1 MFRKCC
7 GYYCAM
13 IAAIA
18 LFFYS
23 VILVMEIRKNQFVLW
38 KMQFA
43 PDGGKGQNW
52 EEVSKE
58 LHEKADHKVVPI
70 IVVLGVSSITLSHII
85 IAKCTLHIRMHVP
98 SEATRK
104 EGGRH
109 SQGSAQ
115 R

>member
-1 MFRKCC
+1 
-7 GYYCAM
+7 M

-52 EEVSKE
+52 
-58 LHEKADHKVVPI
+58 
-70 IVVLGVSSITLSHII
+70 G
-85 IAKCTLHIRMHVP
+85 
-98 SEATRK
+98 
-104 EGGRH
+104 
-109 SQGSAQ
+109 
-115 R
+115 

>member
-18 LFFYS
+18 IFFYS

-52 EEVSKE
+52 EEVNKE
-58 LHEKADHKVVPI
+58 LDAKAGHKVVPI
-70 IVVLGVSSITLSHII
+70 IVVLGVSP
-85 IAKCTLHIRMHVP
+85 IRFTHLF
-98 SEATRK
+98 
-104 EGGRH
+104 
-109 SQGSAQ
+109 
-115 R
+115 

>member
-18 LFFYS
+18 IFFYS

-43 PDGGKGQNW
+43 PDGGKGKNW
-52 EEVSKE
+52 EEVNKE
-58 LHEKADHKVVPI
+58 LDAKAGHKVVPI
-70 IVVLGVSSITLSHII
+70 IVVLGVSLIPFTHFF
-85 IAKCTLHIRMHVP
+85 
-98 SEATRK
+98 
-104 EGGRH
+104 
-109 SQGSAQ
+109 
-115 R
+115 

>member
-18 LFFYS
+18 IFFYS

-52 EEVSKE
+52 GEVSTE
-58 LHEKADHKVVPI
+58 LDAKAGHKVVPI
-70 IVVLGVSSITLSHII
+70 IVVLGVSL
-85 IAKCTLHIRMHVP
+85 IRFTHLY
-98 SEATRK
+98 
-104 EGGRH
+104 
-109 SQGSAQ
+109 
-115 R
+115 

>member
-43 PDGGKGQNW
+43 PDGGKNQTWGQ
-52 EEVSKE
+52 VSEE
-58 LHEKADHKVVPI
+58 LHAKADHKVVPI
-70 IVVLGVSSITLSHII
+70 IVVLGVSSTFSHII
-85 IAKCTLHIRMHVP
+85 IAQFTLHIRLHVP
-98 SEATRK
+98 S
-104 EGGRH
+104 
-109 SQGSAQ
+109 
-115 R
+115 

>member
-1 MFRKCC
+1 
-7 GYYCAM
+7 M

-18 LFFYS
+18 IFFYS

-58 LHEKADHKVVPI
+58 LDAKAGHKVVPI
-70 IVVLGVSSITLSHII
+70 IVVLGVSFFPFTHLF
-85 IAKCTLHIRMHVP
+85 
-98 SEATRK
+98 
-104 EGGRH
+104 
-109 SQGSAQ
+109 
-115 R
+115 